1 MPYILTTQSSAQ
13 CPHGGM
19 IQLTSTAN
27 AQAKIDGGFALL
39 QTDVHTV
46 SGCPFVK
53 PGPTPS
59 PCLTVTWVTGAVQTK
74 VNQIPVL
81 LQNSTGLCLSATG
94 PQGTAMITNVQ
105 SKAQGI

>member
-13 CPHGGM
+13 CSHGGTV
-19 IQLTSTAN
+19 QLTTTSNTVM
-27 AQAKIDGGFALL
+27 KIDQAYALL

-46 SGCPFVK
+46 SGCPFMK
-53 PGPTPS
+53 GTLAS
-59 PCLTVTWVTGAVQTK
+59 PCLMVTWVTGATVTK

-81 LQNSTGLCLSATG
+81 LQNSTGLCQSATG

-105 SKAQGI
+105 SKVQGT